1 MVVIDGVEMVDVREA
16 AQLARRT
23 PETVRRWVW
32 TGRLTAT
39 KQGNRLL
46 VARADVTSLAAPAG
60 PSDAAGVRAL
70 SLAEWA
76 ATVRKDR
83 VGSPGVTAADLVWD
97 DRAGR

>member
-1 MVVIDGVEMVDVREA
+1 MVEVREA

-23 PETVRRWVW
+23 PETIRRWVW

-39 KQGNRLL
+39 KEGNRLL
-46 VARADVTSLAAPAG
+46 LRRDDVNALATG
-60 PSDAAGVRAL
+60 DGVVDGGDHAVV

-76 ATVRKDR
+76 AHAARR
-83 VGSPGVTAADLVWD
+83 RSGQPGVTASDLVQD